1 MSAPAKQPAGPT
13 NNMGLQKNRTSEDD
27 DLTRIFDFSKERLE
41 LLIVRTIERV
51 IVPVM
56 GDLVRKIVKE
66 EIESVQENL
75 MHHIQCSL
83 SKQGSTSEPRR
94 LRLKFMQNISSPV
107 LTSRKIKGEG
117 GISINLALVDS
128 LTEEVVKTGCEAAAK
143 VEILVLKGDYAGHGE
158 CNGKS
163 EDFNNRIVTE
173 MEGKKSVLQGTTTL
187 KLKEGI
193 SSITNLSFT
202 QNSQWMRNSKLCLG
216 ARAVNSFPG
225 TTIEPANTKSFV
237 VKDNRTESNEK
248 KEVPSLPDKVSR
260 LKHIGKHKR
269 KRLNDQSIFTVKD
282 LLVLLN
288 TNPKR
293 LREILNV
300 RSKIW
305 EEITGNAKKCLIDEG
320 VYIYIDR
327 NLQQNNGVVF
337 DVIGQVKGLI
347 KESQYFPMSMLTDDE
362 QKNAQKLVARA
373 FDQWEEVSRSDD
385 ENSLIERFPRIS
397 ESTMIESPSQYIWD
411 YPLLDMCEQA
421 GASSNGIRTPV
432 NCIGESSQ
440 ICSPEHGLGD
450 PIYSP
455 PHYVDDLLQLMN
467 FNNQP
472 ERLRLELNP
481 KMSWKRVIPV
491 ICISRWFMIRKRDGS
506 LERGPLNKRQKI
518 S

>member
-1 MSAPAKQPAGPT
+1 MSKQPAGPT
-13 NNMGLQKNRTSEDD
+13 NNMGLQQNNTSEDD
-27 DLTRIFDFSKERLE
+27 DLTRIIHISNKAPSILAQTLD
-41 LLIVRTIERV
+41 LLWHPSSE
-51 IVPVM
+51 
-56 GDLVRKIVKE
+56 VKE

-128 LTEEVVKTGCEAAAK
+128 LTEEVVKTGPEAAAK
-143 VEILVLKGDYAGHGE
+143 VEILVLEGDYAGHRE

-202 QNSQWMRNSKLCLG
+202 QNSQWMRNSK
-216 ARAVNSFPG
+216 
-225 TTIEPANTKSFV
+225 
-237 VKDNRTESNEK
+237 
-248 KEVPSLPDKVSR
+248 
-260 LKHIGKHKR
+260 

-347 KESQYFPMSMLTDDE
+347 KESQYFPMSMLSDDE